1 MKRESTFEVPR
12 HLGCWVGAS
21 KVESSRA
28 PVRSS
33 ECRGSCVALESQR
46 LTIDTGNLGPHWGK
60 RNDNE
65 TRSPYLQ
72 IQFSIF
78 GNSGDL
84 VHKCSVELA
93 IIAKSVTLITLASH
107 FFELSVTY

>member
-1 MKRESTFEVPR
+1 MKRRSTFEVPR
-12 HLGCWVGAS
+12 
-21 KVESSRA
+21 
-28 PVRSS
+28 VR
-33 ECRGSCVALESQR
+33 RSCVALASRR
-46 LTIDTGNLGPHWGK
+46 LLIDTGNLGPHWGK
-60 RNDNE
+60 RIGDE

-78 GNSGDL
+78 GISGDL

-93 IIAKSVTLITLASH
+93 ITAKSVTLITLASH